1 MKSLKLGLK
10 QFKVYFFPPA
20 NSNQENEVVP
30 VRLRVLMVRR
40 HAERPPPLVVLLLD
54 RGLEEGGEPLPG
66 EIARVAE
73 RVLDDPHDLRDPR
86 EVRRERLHLIPV
98 QVGLEAHRLGVGVEG
113 GKGGHLVT
121 QPAVR
126 VQVQDRPRPLE
137 LCGVKPPATGRRGV
151 GALAQSLKFNG

>member
-1 MKSLKLGLK
+1 MYS
-10 QFKVYFFPPA
+10 
-20 NSNQENEVVP
+20 NSIQKNEFIP
-30 VRLRVLMVRR
+30 VRAGVLMVRR
-40 HAERPPPLVVLLLD
+40 HAERPPPLVVFPLQD
-54 RGLEEGGEPLPG
+54 RGLEEGGEFLPG
-66 EIARVAE
+66 EVARVAE

-113 GKGGHLVT
+113 GEGGHLVA

-137 LCGVKPPATGRRGV
+137 LCGVEPPAAGRRGV
-151 GALAQSLKFNG
+151 GALAQSLKLVTLNG